1 MRDRMLHDSL
11 RALTDD
17 AARLLDDHLASGAEI
32 PFEVGEA
39 PARDETTRRDGR
51 NAPSATMFAYRP
63 LTSEFVV
70 SHADQLR
77 QLPTFENAAQHLAR
91 TRGMIAYLRVRDEPV
106 LDVGELTHA
115 RLGALAFLGAVWADA
130 EQFGDWGD
138 RFERAYTE
146 LESVALAE
154 RLVTTVFIPIHG
166 VVVEGDGVNLGAGVE
181 LIRPD
186 ELDPDCAERFSD
198 SAAGADAFCS
208 ISVDAPSDAPT
219 PMAEVRALARNVLT
233 SLRLFKPGSVAMSM
247 TAQAD
252 TGGAWHHVSLPFSG
266 KARDAAWH
274 LFEGEED
281 ELRQFLSAVRRVE
294 KRTRV
299 AWALKR
305 FEMGLE
311 RGVPAEGLT
320 DFLIALA
327 ALLEVRDEAG
337 RAAMPARV
345 SALCA
350 REDERAE
357 VRAVMEAA
365 FALERLA
372 VDGAVGRQDRKRL
385 AKRPPLDVI
394 ADTERHLRALLHD
407 LVCGY
412 LSTDLRALA
421 DEILTADGQP
431 AGSEDLVPEPTYLE
445 PVPAPGAVA
454 SPDPT
459 ATVEFEAVFDDT
471 AEIAAIDVRAEEAAE
486 DNVWQLRPASEIAPA
501 PKVTPEPRFE
511 PEQIA
516 PVQPS
521 EPEVSAVE
529 DEVVLDPVPE
539 PDTEMHGRAE
549 DLVAKFTGAF
559 DATIEPSAV
568 DDDVIDAPVDYDV
581 VDVAPPAIE
590 EPVAE
595 VQVEEPP
602 ASGVP
607 SWEENPERRPVTERP
622 AAPRSPLESSIEP
635 GAATGFTFDFKKVDV
650 PGQKPAE
657 PVERRI
663 APPANPEGV
672 EEFPVPEFGLSVGPG
687 EAAQDVDRSVE
698 GPSQRERFR
707 EIMNENFSAPA
718 MSDEEQA
725 GTPFARDKRAHLK
738 PIDGAAEEL
747 AAKPRIVHPDVFGSA
762 PTPEPPAPPVDPN
775 ATVEWDAMSAETS
788 AEEAA
793 QLAWSEQFLRRP
805 EEQPAEEPVAETTP
819 VAPTR
824 VDRTEE
830 EPQLRLV
837 PPSVDEEIIV
847 TRAEPVEP
855 EALPAPEATA
865 QPTSSEAARTHKIG
879 PATIEFRPVVDPDT
893 DDPDDFAG
901 AC

>member
-1 MRDRMLHDSL
+1 MLHDSL

-51 NAPSATMFAYRP
+51 DAPSATMFAYRP

-77 QLPTFENAAQHLAR
+77 QLPTFENAAQHLSR
-91 TRGMIAYLRVRDEPV
+91 TRGMIAYLRVRNEPV

-115 RLGALAFLGAVWADA
+115 RLGALAFLGAVWSDA
-130 EQFGDWGD
+130 EHFADWGD
-138 RFERAYTE
+138 RFERAYSE

-154 RLVTTVFIPIHG
+154 RLVTTVFIPVHG
-166 VVVEGDGVNLGAGVE
+166 VVVDGDGVNLGAGVE

-186 ELDPDCAERFSD
+186 ELDPECAERFSD

-266 KARDAAWH
+266 KARYDAWH
-274 LFEGEED
+274 LLDGEED

-299 AWALKR
+299 AWSLKR

-327 ALLEVRDEAG
+327 ALLEVRDETG
-337 RAAMPARV
+337 RAAMPARI

-350 REDERAE
+350 REDERYE

-394 ADTERHLRALLHD
+394 ADTERYLRALLHD

-431 AGSEDLVPEPTYLE
+431 TGADDLVPEPTYLE
-445 PVPAPGAVA
+445 PVPAPGAEVA
-454 SPDPT
+454 PDPT

-471 AEIAAIDVRAEEAAE
+471 AEIAAIDARAVEAAPEE
-486 DNVWQLRPASEIAPA
+486 DNVWQLRPAAEIAPA
-501 PKVTPEPRFE
+501 PEVTPEPH
-511 PEQIA
+511 A
-516 PVQPS
+516 Y
-521 EPEVSAVE
+521 VE
-529 DEVVLDPVPE
+529 DEVELEPVPE
-539 PDTEMHGRAE
+539 ATDAMFGRAE
-549 DLVAKFTGAF
+549 DLVARFTGAF
-559 DATIEPSAV
+559 DATIEPVAEQVEV
-568 DDDVIDAPVDYDV
+568 DEPLLDEPVEYDM
-581 VDVAPPAIE
+581 VDVAPEDHGQPINDLSPEMPAWE
-590 EPVAE
+590 
-595 VQVEEPP
+595 
-602 ASGVP
+602 AS
-607 SWEENPERRPVTERP
+607 PERRPVTERP
-622 AAPRSPLESSIEP
+622 AAPRSPLQSSIEP
-635 GAATGFTFDFKKVDV
+635 TAATGFTFDFKKVDV
-650 PGQKPAE
+650 PGNQLPAE

-663 APPANPEGV
+663 APPADPEGV

-687 EAAQDVDRSVE
+687 EAAQGVDRSVE

-707 EIMNENFSAPA
+707 EIMNENFTAPTVT
-718 MSDEEQA
+718 DEQQA

-738 PIDGAAEEL
+738 PIDGAVEEL
-747 AAKPRIVHPDVFGSA
+747 AAKPRIVHPDVFGGSA
-762 PTPEPPAPPVDPN
+762 TPEPPTPPADPN
-775 ATVEWDAMSAETS
+775 ATIEWDVMSADTS

-793 QLAWSEQFLRRP
+793 QLAWSEQFLRKP
-805 EEQPAEEPVAETTP
+805 EDQPADQPVAEVEVVEPTP
-819 VAPTR
+819 I
-824 VDRTEE
+824 DRTAD

-837 PPSVDEEIIV
+837 PQEVKPS
-847 TRAEPVEP
+847 
-855 EALPAPEATA
+855 PA
-865 QPTSSEAARTHKIG
+865 SSEQARSNKIG
-879 PATIEFRPVVDPDT
+879 PETIEFRPVVDTDP